1 MPDFHNIDRIATKEY
16 RMTGVSYSRE
26 FGADDARAIR
36 DAMKQELG
44 PDVFRARTWRIV
56 WFLPM
61 TAVIVGGI
69 STILLASLPWWANL
83 LIAIMVGNTIAS
95 QALLAHEV
103 LHGALGM
110 SQRMQDVF
118 GWIGFGPMM
127 MPPEF
132 WRRWHNVA
140 HHAHTNL
147 GDHDPDNFG
156 TMARYNKYPGLAR
169 FTRLAP
175 GSRTWYSYLFLT
187 YSFMFHGQLVLWLQ
201 ARRREEFKGRFNRR
215 KAIMQAMFCLACW
228 VALAVF
234 SGPLCVF
241 TVLIPMMVANAV
253 GQSYILTNHML
264 RPQMENNHP
273 VDNSM
278 SLRTLGVLDRLHFH
292 FSHHVEHHLFP
303 KMGSDQAPKLRAW
316 LLREMPN
323 RYACPSH
330 AKAIALL
337 YKTPRVYEDAKTL
350 VDPYDRERRV
360 DVIALQADLV

>member
-1 MPDFHNIDRIATKEY
+1 MSSVE
-16 RMTGVSYSRE
+16 YSRE

-36 DAMKQELG
+36 NAVKQEFG
-44 PDVFRARTWRIV
+44 PDLLKERPWRVI
-56 WFLPM
+56 WFFPM

-69 STILLASLPWWANL
+69 AAILTLGLPWWANL
-83 LIAIMVGNTIAS
+83 LIGIIVGNTLAS

-110 SQRMQDVF
+110 SHRMQNFF
-118 GWIGFGPMM
+118 GWLGFGPFLMA
-127 MPPEF
+127 PEF

-156 TMARYNKYPGLAR
+156 TMARYKKYPKLAR
-169 FTRLAP
+169 FTKLAP
-175 GSRTWYSYLFLT
+175 GSKTWYSYLFLT
-187 YSFMFHGQLVLWLQ
+187 YSFVFHGQLVLWLQ
-201 ARRREEFKGRFNRR
+201 AKRRAEFKDKFNRT
-215 KAIMQAMFCLACW
+215 KAIAGSMICLALW
-228 VALAVF
+228 IALAVY
-234 SGPLCVF
+234 SGWLAIF
-241 TVLIPMMVANAV
+241 TVLVPFMVANTV
-253 GQSYILTNHML
+253 GQGYILTNHML

-278 SLRTLGVLDRLHFH
+278 SLRTIGLIDRLHFR

-303 KMGSDQAPKLRAW
+303 KMGSDQAPKVRAW

-330 AKAIALL
+330 ARAIALL
-337 YKTPRVYEDAKTL
+337 YKTPRVYENPTTL
-350 VDPYDRERRV
+350 VDPYNPERRI
-360 DVIALQADLV
+360 DVMAMQSELV